1 MSKNT
6 PQPRAILIGRTDGI
20 LREICKPLV
29 EAGFHVTVF
38 APLTDQVWR
47 ARDVPELHEIPDL
60 EVEEL
65 VNFVRN
71 DLRILESEGWF
82 FWSSN
87 ELARGI
93 LHSNIPDITK
103 SKLLN
108 GIRLEEA
115 SIIGSRVNQ
124 VELFQKL
131 NLPIPNSFAI
141 RSSRDLKHLPT
152 NLPMLVKSD
161 FGGRGEGILD
171 YSLDEDENAI
181 GETQYPFVVQEK
193 LLGDT
198 LHVEIFFEKGQLVY
212 WALSKETSK
221 ITDYGYCPIREYSS
235 PTSVNFLESITRLG
249 SHLQIS
255 GPVGAAF
262 IQDRSDDVDKL
273 IEFDLN
279 CGVWHH
285 SFAFLEFP
293 LSERLSDVRLG
304 RHFLPGD
311 ATVHLRSPLR
321 LYDRHEILKFARS
334 NQRIYL
340 GAASLLGRKSGRL
353 GIPMPSMFSPT
364 MILKK
369 SISKWFFR
377 LTNIR

>member
-1 MSKNT
+1 MSKNA

-20 LREICKPLV
+20 LREIGKPLV

-38 APLTDQVWR
+38 APLVDQVWR
-47 ARDVPELHEIPDL
+47 AREVPEIHEIPDL

-65 VNFVRN
+65 VNFISN
-71 DLRILESEGWF
+71 DLRILELEGWF

-87 ELARGI
+87 QLAQGI
-93 LHSNIPDITK
+93 LHSDIPEITK

-108 GIRLEEA
+108 GIRLDEA
-115 SIIGSRVNQ
+115 SIIGSRVKQ

-131 NLPIPNSFAI
+131 NLPIPKSFPI

-152 NLPMLVKSD
+152 NIPMLVKSD
-161 FGGRGEGILD
+161 CGGRGEGIFD
-171 YSLDEDENAI
+171 YSINEDENAI
-181 GETQYPFVVQEK
+181 GKTEYPFVVQEK

-198 LHVEIFFEKGQLVY
+198 FHVEIFFEKGQLVY
-212 WALSKETSK
+212 WALSKEISK

-255 GPVGAAF
+255 GSVGAAF
-262 IQDRSDDVDKL
+262 IQDRSDSVDKL

-293 LSERLSDVRLG
+293 LSERLSEVRLG
-304 RHFLPGD
+304 RHFLPSD

-321 LYDRHEILKFARS
+321 LYDRHEMFQFARS
-334 NQRIYL
+334 SKRIFL
-340 GAASLLGRKSGRL
+340 GAAILLGRKSGRL

-369 SISKWFFR
+369 AISKWCCR